1 MSLVQLHRPLEYLA
15 TTLSQDDA
23 DLDLGEAALAVAA
36 GHYEQLDVGAYIAR
50 LDDLAA
56 GARKRV
62 RRFRRPE
69 KMLSALNSYLFDD
82 LGFHGD
88 RENYYDPSN
97 SFLNEVLDRRA
108 GLPITLSILYVAIGR
123 RIGLP
128 VAGVG
133 MPLHF
138 IVKYVGAEREIFID
152 PFYDGEFLTPEQCQ
166 QRVES
171 IVGCPIVFERSY
183 LEATPKR
190 VILYRLLN
198 NLKQIY
204 KRRDEPGRAGRVVD
218 QMLVVAPDSPD
229 DIRDR
234 GLLYLKENA
243 LSKGIAW
250 LERYLERHPD
260 AADSAYIRS
269 QVAIAHTKRCRLN

>member
-1 MSLVQLHRPLEYLA
+1 MSLVQVHQPLKYLA
-15 TTLSQDDA
+15 TTLERDEA
-23 DLDLGEAALAVAA
+23 ELDLGEAALAVAA

-50 LDDLAA
+50 IDDLAA

-62 RRFRRPE
+62 RRYRRPDR
-69 KMLSALNSYLFDD
+69 MLKALNDYLFDD
-82 LGFHGD
+82 LGFRGD
-88 RENYYDPSN
+88 LENYYNPSN
-97 SFLNEVLDRRA
+97 SFLNEVLDRRT
-108 GLPITLSILYVAIGR
+108 GLPITLSILYIAIGR

-138 IVKYVGAEREIFID
+138 IVKWVGAEQEIFVD
-152 PFYDGEFLTPEQCQ
+152 PFYRGEFLTPQGCQ
-166 QRVES
+166 ERVEA

-183 LEATPKR
+183 LEVTPNR

-218 QMLVVAPDSPD
+218 QMLVVAPDSLD

-234 GLLYLKENA
+234 GLLYLRENA

-250 LERYLERHPD
+250 LQRYLERNPD
-260 AADSAYIRS
+260 AADAAYVRS
-269 QVAIAHTKRCRLN
+269 QVNLAYTLRCRLN